1 MFTEFF
7 YQIEDYLVY
16 CRTKGLA
23 YKTIQ
28 SYEQSLR
35 LFARYCEDEH
45 QVDKAEKVTKKM
57 IVDYLAYVR
66 DRGKYTVVTD
76 DLSRKSNNPHKRTDL
91 GKRVSVTTIN
101 NYLRNIKAFYTY
113 CMDFQIVKKNPTDTL
128 KAMPNK
134 RKARDFITDMQF
146 KMLLRVFN
154 LSTYVEYRD
163 YVITN
168 LLMDT
173 GMRITECLLI
183 KIEDIDLNKRAIF
196 LPAQNTKG
204 KKDRMVYFSN
214 EMNLILK
221 RWLKYKDVYTNSEY
235 LFTTLQSKPFKN
247 SVYESNFRKYCAR
260 IDLKN
265 VSPHTLRNN
274 FAKRFLMNG
283 GNIFT
288 LSQILGH
295 SSVTV
300 TEQAYLDLTDDDIR
314 QGYQHFSPLAKM
326 RHR

>member
-1 MFTEFF
+1 MFNEFF

-16 CRTKGLA
+16 CKTKGLSE
-23 YKTIQ
+23 KTIK

-35 LFARYCEDEH
+35 LFARYCEEQH
-45 QVDKAEKVTKKM
+45 KIEMAQKVTKKV
-57 IVDYLAYVR
+57 IVEYLAYVR
-66 DRGKYTVVTD
+66 DRGKYTVVAEE
-76 DLSRKSNNPHKRTDL
+76 LSRKTNNPQGRTDL
-91 GKRVSVTTIN
+91 GKRVTVSTIN

-113 CMDFQIVKKNPTDTL
+113 CMDFQITKKNPTDTL

-134 RKARDFITDMQF
+134 RKSRDFITDTQF
-146 KMLLRVFN
+146 KMLLKVFN
-154 LSTYVEYRD
+154 LSDYVEYRD

-183 KIEDIDLNKRAIF
+183 KVEDVDLNKRAIY
-196 LPAQNTKG
+196 LPAENTKG
-204 KKDRMVYFSN
+204 KKSRIVYFSN
-214 EMNLILK
+214 EMNLLLK
-221 RWLKYKDVYTNSEY
+221 RWLKYKDIYTNSEY
-235 LFTTLQSKPFKN
+235 LFTTGEGKPFKN
-247 SVYESNFRKYCAR
+247 AVFEKNFKNYCKR
-260 IDLKN
+260 IDLIN

-300 TEQAYLDLTDDDIR
+300 TEKAYLDLTDDDIR
-314 QGYQHFSPLAKM
+314 QGYQEFSPLAKM
-326 RHR
+326 RYR

>member
-7 YQIEDYLVY
+7 YQVQDYLVY
-16 CRTKGLA
+16 CKTKGLA
-23 YKTIQ
+23 DKTIK
-28 SYEQSLR
+28 SYEQSLG
-35 LFARYCEDEH
+35 LFSRYCEEEH
-45 QVDKAEKVTKKM
+45 KIEKAEKVTKKV
-57 IVDYLAYVR
+57 IVEYLTYVR
-66 DRGKYTVVTD
+66 DRGKYTIVSD
-76 DLSRKSNNPHKRTDL
+76 ELSRKSNNPHNRTDL
-91 GKRVSVTTIN
+91 GKRVSVATVN

-113 CMDFQIVKKNPTDTL
+113 CMEFQIIKKNPTDTL

-134 RKARDFITDMQF
+134 RKARDFISDLQF

-154 LSTYVEYRD
+154 LSSFVEFRD

-168 LLMDT
+168 LLMDS

-183 KIEDIDLNKRAIF
+183 KVEDIDLNKRAIF

-204 KKDRMVYFSN
+204 KKERLVYFSN
-214 EMNLILK
+214 EMNLLLK
-221 RWLKYKDVYTNSEY
+221 RWLKYKDIYTNSEY
-235 LFTTLQSKPFKN
+235 LFSTQRGNSFKN
-247 SVYESNFRKYCAR
+247 AVFEKNFRNYCNR
-260 IDLKN
+260 IELKN

-300 TEQAYLDLTDDDIR
+300 TEQAYLDLTDEDIR
-314 QGYQHFSPLAKM
+314 QSYQEFSPLAKM
-326 RHR
+326 RNR

>member
-16 CRTKGLA
+16 CKTKGLA
-23 YKTIQ
+23 SKTIK

-35 LFARYCEDEH
+35 LFAKYCEDEH
-45 QVDKAEKVTKKM
+45 KIEMAQKVTKKV
-57 IVDYLAYVR
+57 IVEYLAYVR
-66 DRGKYTVVTD
+66 DRGKYTVVAEE
-76 DLSRKSNNPHKRTDL
+76 LSRKANNPQVRTDL

-113 CMDFQIVKKNPTDTL
+113 CMDFHIVKKNPTDTL

-134 RKARDFITDMQF
+134 RKARDFITDTQF
-146 KMLLRVFN
+146 KMLLKVFN
-154 LSTYVEYRD
+154 LSAYVEYRD

-168 LLMDT
+168 ILMDT

-183 KIEDIDLNKRAIF
+183 KLEDIDLSKRAIY
-196 LPAQNTKG
+196 LPAENTKG
-204 KKDRMVYFSN
+204 KKSRIVYFSN
-214 EMNLILK
+214 EMNLLLK
-221 RWLKYKDVYTNSEY
+221 RWLKYKDIYTNSEY
-235 LFTTLQSKPFKN
+235 LFTTSEGKPFKN
-247 SVYESNFRKYCAR
+247 AVFEKNFKNYCKR
-260 IDLKN
+260 VGLSN

-314 QGYQHFSPLAKM
+314 QGYQDFSPLAKM